1 MYESCAQ
8 KLCSKTVLKNCAQ
21 KRCSKTVLKNGAQK
35 RCSKTVLKNCVRKL
49 VHFWLTAR
57 MFLHSHRIRVDLHGV
72 DLSGSVLFYCK
83 APVPQSVQPQKNKR
97 RSTFFSHSA
106 RQKKAEAKAKGG
118 VQKKLGT
125 KTLMCSGTP
134 QSDSEESFRK

>member
-1 MYESCAQ
+1 
-8 KLCSKTVLKNCAQ
+8 
-21 KRCSKTVLKNGAQK
+21 
-35 RCSKTVLKNCVRKL
+35 
-49 VHFWLTAR
+49 
-57 MFLHSHRIRVDLHGV
+57 MFLHSHRIRVDLHGVDLHGVDLHGVDLHGVDLHGV